1 MITVADLEDAIRDFF
16 PQGLASQA
24 TRVAT
29 AAVSSLAEDQAVR
42 SGYNTFEGGVPLD
55 GGAPDERVT
64 LCLRRLQG
72 TRTVLR
78 KTFKVAPG
86 NLLFAVFR
94 KACDRLRLPEGSV
107 VFVHD
112 GVILSGRREART
124 LASGPGCRPV
134 QVFAV
139 CKKDW
144 ACKQREA
151 ARRGFVSYTKAFAVL
166 PLARGAC
173 MFVCSCSFRV

>member
-1 MITVADLEDAIRDFF
+1 MITIVDLEESIRDFF
-16 PQGLASQA
+16 PQAFASQA
-24 TRVAT
+24 TRAAN
-29 AAVSSLAEDQAVR
+29 AAVLSLAEEQAIR
-42 SGYNTFEGGVPLD
+42 SGSNTVEGRSLD
-55 GGAPDERVT
+55 GAPDDKVT

-86 NLLFAVFR
+86 SLLFAVFR

-112 GVILSGRREART
+112 GAILSGRREAGT
-124 LASGPGCRPV
+124 LAYGPGCRSV

-151 ARRGFVSYTKAFAVL
+151 ARRGFVS
-166 PLARGAC
+166 
-173 MFVCSCSFRV
+173 

>member
-1 MITVADLEDAIRDFF
+1 MITIADLEEAIRDFF

-24 TRVAT
+24 TRAAN
-29 AAVSSLAEDQAVR
+29 AAVSSLAEGQALR
-42 SGYNTFEGGVPLD
+42 PGSNTVEGGSLEGGV
-55 GGAPDERVT
+55 PDERVT

-112 GVILSGRREART
+112 GAILSGRREAGT
-124 LASGPGCRPV
+124 LASGPGCQSV

-151 ARRGFVSYTKAFAVL
+151 ARRGFVSFMEAFGVVAVS
-166 PLARGAC
+166 RGSVY
-173 MFVCSCSFRV
+173 VCCLLVLL

>member
-1 MITVADLEDAIRDFF
+1 MITIVDLEEAIRDFF

-24 TRVAT
+24 TRAAN
-29 AAVSSLAEDQAVR
+29 AAVSSLAEEPATQPGSNSAEGR
-42 SGYNTFEGGVPLD
+42 SLD
-55 GGAPDERVT
+55 GEPDERVT

-94 KACDRLRLPEGSV
+94 KACDRLHLPEGSV

-112 GVILSGRREART
+112 GAILCGRREART
-124 LASGPGCRPV
+124 LASGPGCRSV

-151 ARRGFVSYTKAFAVL
+151 ARRGFVS
-166 PLARGAC
+166 
-173 MFVCSCSFRV
+173 